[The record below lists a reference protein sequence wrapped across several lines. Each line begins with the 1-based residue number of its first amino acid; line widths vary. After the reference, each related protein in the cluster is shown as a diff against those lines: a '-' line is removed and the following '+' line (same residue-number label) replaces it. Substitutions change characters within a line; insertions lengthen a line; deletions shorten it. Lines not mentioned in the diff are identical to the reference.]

1 LFLLSG
7 DPVAAVKANAG
18 VTVFLLVMAA
28 LTAGGLV
35 RPAELLGVVK
45 PYD

>member
-7 DPVAAVKANAG
+7 DPLAAVKANAG
-18 VTVFLLVMAA
+18 VTMFLIVIAV
-28 LTAGGLV
+28 LTAAGLI
-35 RPAELLGVVK
+35 RPAELLGVAK

>member
-1 LFLLSG
+1 
-7 DPVAAVKANAG
+7 VAAIKANAG
-18 VTVFLLVMAA
+18 VTMFLLVIAL

-35 RPAELLGVVK
+35 RPAELLGVAK